1 MISSDVILGK
11 NVSIPQKSLVNLFGC
26 TIGDETKIGAFI
38 EIKKGVI
45 IGRRCKIE
53 PFVFIPEGITIDDG
67 VFIGPHVSFTN
78 DPYPKAIN
86 PDGSL
91 KLECNWTAKKTRVMS
106 GASIGAGAVILP
118 GITIGKNAMVGAGA
132 VVTKDVPD
140 NTTVIGNP
148 AKILNHKS

>member
-1 MISSDVILGK
+1 MISSDVTLGK
-11 NVSIPQKSLVNLFGC
+11 NVSILQKELVNLFGC
-26 TIGDETKIGAFI
+26 TIGDDTKIHAFV
-38 EIKKGVI
+38 EIQRGVT
-45 IGRRCKIE
+45 IGQRCKIE
-53 PFVFIPEGITIDDG
+53 PFVFIPEEITIDDE

-78 DPYPKAIN
+78 DPHPRATN
-86 PDGSL
+86 ADGSL
-91 KLECNWTAKKTRVMS
+91 KTACDWHAKKTHVQK

-148 AKILNHKS
+148 ARILNHES